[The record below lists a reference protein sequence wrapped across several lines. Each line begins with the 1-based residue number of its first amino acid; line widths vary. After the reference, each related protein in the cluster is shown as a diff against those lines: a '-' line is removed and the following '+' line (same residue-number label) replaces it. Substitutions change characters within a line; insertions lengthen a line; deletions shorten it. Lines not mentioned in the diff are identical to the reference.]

1 MHMQNELQNRNQVI
15 IRTSIIG
22 ILANLLLAGFKA
34 AVGVLSNS
42 ISIVLDA
49 VNNLSDALSS
59 VITIIGTKLAGK
71 APDKKHPLGY
81 GRIEYLSAMIIS
93 VIVLYAGITSLT
105 ESIKK
110 IIHPEQ
116 ADYSTPTLIIV
127 AAAVAVKLILGRYVK
142 SVGEKVNSGSLV
154 ASGEDAK
161 LDSVISAA
169 TLVAAIIFLTAGISL
184 EAYLGAVISV
194 VIIKSGI
201 EMLMETLSKILGE
214 RVDSDLSLEIKRDIC
229 RFEGVQGAY
238 DLILHNYGPD
248 TLIGSVHVE
257 IPDTWDAHQIDE
269 LTRKIQKK
277 IYCDHGVVMTA
288 VGIYS
293 MNTKDDF
300 AMQVRSDVT
309 EIVMS
314 HEHVLQMH
322 GFYLDEEDKRITFDL
337 IIDFAADDRKAV
349 YQHIVNEIQEKY
361 PEYKVQVAMD
371 VDISD

>member
-1 MHMQNELQNRNQVI
+1 MQNELQNRNQVI

-59 VITIIGTKLAGK
+59 VITIIGTKLAGR

-169 TLVAAIIFLTAGISL
+169 TLVAAIIFLASGVSL
-184 EAYLGAVISV
+184 EAYLGAIISV

-214 RVDSDLSLEIKRDIC
+214 RVDSDLSIEIKRDIC

-277 IYCDHGVVMTA
+277 IYCDHGVIMTA
-288 VGIYS
+288 VGVYS

-309 EIVMS
+309 EIVMA
-314 HEHVLQMH
+314 HDHVLQMH

-337 IIDFAADDRKAV
+337 IIDFAADDRRAV
-349 YQHIVNEIQEKY
+349 YQHIVDEIQEKY